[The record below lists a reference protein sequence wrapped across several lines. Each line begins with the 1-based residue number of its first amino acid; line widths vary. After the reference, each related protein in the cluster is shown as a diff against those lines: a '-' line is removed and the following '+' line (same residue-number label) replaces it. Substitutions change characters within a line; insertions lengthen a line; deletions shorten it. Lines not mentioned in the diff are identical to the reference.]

1 MTKGIE
7 KKQKKWKETHG
18 FRLYGVY
25 VEDFFSHLCNIHP
38 QWKTNSKYEIYIG
51 WIVVTDTYDRWV
63 ERKNENQTHSSC
75 TQLDF
80 YFINFYRFL
89 WSINKFKMST
99 QNQPEKN
106 LVVIIERQFTSFSSP
121 KTTSKSMNLLIK
133 LICIVLRYLMDQF
146 IYYFHSLSL

>member
-38 QWKTNSKYEIYIG
+38 QWKSNSKYEIYIG

-75 TQLDF
+75 TQLEIFILLIFIDF
-80 YFINFYRFL
+80 YDQ
-89 WSINKFKMST
+89 SINLRC